1 MSAALHWCTL
11 TTAVSSAL
19 KQAFK
24 QFLFLHIVTTRRYFN
39 VEQQLSSALK
49 RTNFQTF
56 CLKAAYFFEHNIL
69 TIYKT
74 WLLCQFKKQ
83 SSFTNGTVLTLL
95 IQEAEVVSRNSGFFL
110 TNPDFP
116 DQVNRNPDALKL
128 RRSLA
133 IHRYPYCWGTMSP
146 GWNRKYD

>member
-39 VEQQLSSALK
+39 VEQQLSTALK
-49 RTNFQTF
+49 STNFQTF

-83 SSFTNGTVLTLL
+83 SSFYKWDSFDLANIRSWGCLQKFR
-95 IQEAEVVSRNSGFFL
+95 IFL

-116 DQVNRNPDALKL
+116 DRVNRNPDALKL

-146 GWNRKYD
+146 GWNWKYD